1 MADFTVSPDIDTL
14 LQSGSNG
21 AARTNLGL
29 GTAATTAATDYAT
42 AAQGATADSAQQ
54 PPVEG
59 PFVDGDKTDL
69 DANTTKLA
77 GIEAG
82 AEVNTINTA
91 LAGEP
96 TGSDLVLNAV
106 SLTQAEYDAGTP
118 VATTFYIIT

>member
-1 MADFTVSPDIDTL
+1 MADITVSTDIDSF
-14 LQSGSNG
+14 LQS
-21 AARTNLGL
+21 ATDALARTNLGL

-59 PFVDGDKTDL
+59 PFVDGDKTKL
-69 DANTTKLA
+69 D
-77 GIEAG
+77 GIAAG
-82 AEVNTINTA
+82 AEVNTIDSA
-91 LAGEP
+91 VSGEP
-96 TGSDLVLNAV
+96 TGSDQVLNVV